1 MESDHYVNML
11 RKANLKVTP
20 KRKAIVEFFLQ
31 NGRYFTSEEI
41 WIALK
46 GKFKHL
52 GFPTIYRNLKE
63 MESIGILTRINR
75 DSQKLHYALCCLG
88 KEKKHHHFVCKKC
101 GRVKEVEFCNF
112 EEIAK
117 DIEKKLDCKIT
128 SHFIQIEG
136 LCSECK

>member
-1 MESDHYVNML
+1 MKSNHYTNML
-11 RKANLKVTP
+11 SKANLKVTP
-20 KRKAIVEFFLQ
+20 KRKAIIEFFLQ
-31 NGRYFTSEEI
+31 NRRYFTSEEI

-46 GKFKHL
+46 GKFKRL

-88 KEKKHHHFVCKKC
+88 NEKKHHHFVCKKC
-101 GRVKEVEFCNF
+101 GRVKEVELCNF
-112 EEIAK
+112 EKIAK

-136 LCSECK
+136 LCSQCK

>member
-1 MESDHYVNML
+1 MKCSHCIKML
-11 RKANLKVTP
+11 REANLKVTP
-20 KRKAIVEFFLQ
+20 KRKAIIRFFLQ
-31 NGRYFTSEEI
+31 NRRYFTPKEI

-52 GFPTIYRNLKE
+52 GFPSIYRNLKE
-63 MESIGILTRINR
+63 LESIGILTRI
-75 DSQKLHYALCCLG
+75 SQPNQKFHYALCPLS

-101 GRVKEVEFCNF
+101 GQVREVELCNF

-117 DIEKKLDCKIT
+117 NIEKKLDCKIT